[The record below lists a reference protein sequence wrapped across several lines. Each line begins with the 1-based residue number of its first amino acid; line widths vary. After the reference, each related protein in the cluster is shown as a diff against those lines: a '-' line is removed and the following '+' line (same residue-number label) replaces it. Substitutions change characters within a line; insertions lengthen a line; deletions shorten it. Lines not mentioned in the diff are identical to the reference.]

1 MYTRDSLAYRLSLSV
16 ACKPIVFVCCPDVCD
31 RYWALEACD
40 ALRLLVPLGHHVEA
54 GRGPTER
61 AVVGGH
67 GSPIVMHQSHRR
79 PFIYVTTAAYEPLHV
94 LVSHYLVMYI

>member
-1 MYTRDSLAYRLSLSV
+1 M
-16 ACKPIVFVCCPDVCD
+16 FVCCPGVCD
-31 RYWALEACD
+31 RYWALEARD
-40 ALRLLVPLGHHVEA
+40 AIRLLVPLGHHVEA
-54 GRGPTER
+54 GPGPTER